1 MAWICP
7 AALAPHLGH
16 FCAAWCGALR
26 SIRDDVEKEH
36 AFLGLAALLRLN
48 PEAALDAWSELC
60 EALASWRHIRCE
72 GLLNELTQLLH
83 LYKANLASVRPAVLS
98 VAQCRSCLSSVC
110 GLAPHSLRGPASL
123 SARSCC
129 TSARPG
135 PG

>member
-16 FCAAWCGALR
+16 FCGAWCAALR

-48 PEAALDAWSELC
+48 PEAALDAWAALC

-72 GLLNELTQLLH
+72 GLLNELTQLMH
-83 LYKANLASVRPAVLS
+83 LYKANLVSVRAALYTG
-98 VAQCRSCLSSVC
+98 QCL
-110 GLAPHSLRGPASL
+110 GLIWRHIR
-123 SARSCC
+123 C
-129 TSARPG
+129 
-135 PG
+135 

>member
-16 FCAAWCGALR
+16 FCGAWCAALR

-48 PEAALDAWSELC
+48 PEAALDAWAALC

-83 LYKANLASVRPAVLS
+83 LYKANLVSVRALRCRVANQNLRQCMICGCICNTLHVL
-98 VAQCRSCLSSVC
+98 
-110 GLAPHSLRGPASL
+110 
-123 SARSCC
+123 
-129 TSARPG
+129 
-135 PG
+135 

>member
-16 FCAAWCGALR
+16 FCAAWCAALR

-48 PEAALDAWSELC
+48 PEAALDAWGALC

-83 LYKANLASVRPAVLS
+83 LYKANLVTVRAAPGEAADRAPTLPAVCAWRPARLE
-98 VAQCRSCLSSVC
+98 ALLTLSSRC
-110 GLAPHSLRGPASL
+110 CPCPAPAWG
-123 SARSCC
+123 
-129 TSARPG
+129 
-135 PG
+135 